1 MKRIFSLLVC
11 LSILCVLTV
20 PAFADDEMDS
30 ASDSGSSPVD
40 TSEPSTPAESPS
52 PASAVDTSE
61 PVSNLG
67 SPSVDTVPEVPET
80 PAAPVEDVDFTTSV
94 DSVDEA
100 VPIQYLEA
108 DGAVQTDSSS
118 ASAFSAVSVYDFV
131 PVPSGSDTPVS
142 SKVSYSLTSI
152 NCPAEHIEWWFQ
164 DGYFTVVLTDAWFN
178 EWFPGVD
185 KAEALLNLAAY
196 SYSLTANGSP
206 LESYLVDF
214 DCASL
219 TFPYVDDGLYVFS
232 SDSGFYLDMQIT
244 STTVSGSLSGSSLI
258 SAVTALF
265 GEYTPKTYNVTTYL
279 SDGTV
284 VQSSEVIP
292 GLAGLDYEWLASV
305 ALFTLVLYCIL
316 RMIGGA
322 LKWS

>member
-1 MKRIFSLLVC
+1 MKRFLPLLLALLLAVSLA
-11 LSILCVLTV
+11 V
-20 PAFADDEMDS
+20 PVFADDEADS
-30 ASDSGSSPVD
+30 ADSPD
-40 TSEPSTPAESPS
+40 TSEPDFAAISPEPA
-52 PASAVDTSE
+52 DTS
-61 PVSNLG
+61 PDVSDF
-67 SPSVDTVPEVPET
+67 SDTANPIET
-80 PAAPVEDVDFTTSV
+80 SAEGVTNDAATQTPQESTDGIPAIPVEDIPV
-94 DSVDEA
+94 
-100 VPIQYLEA
+100 QYLALEEA
-108 DGAVQTDSSS
+108 GQADSSV
-118 ASAFSAVSVYDFV
+118 APAFSAVSVYDLA

-279 SDGTV
+279 SDGTA
-284 VQSSEVIP
+284 VQSTEIVP
-292 GLAGLDYEWLASV
+292 GLAGLDYEWIAG
-305 ALFTLVLYCIL
+305 AAFFALVLYGLL
-316 RMIGGA
+316 RLIGG
-322 LKWS
+322 LIKL